1 MPSSKY
7 TPPSLSK
14 TDAAHAITRA
24 GLGAIPFA
32 GAATVELFNSV
43 VIPPLVK
50 RQQEWMERVGKSLL
64 SLESVSGLSLES
76 LENNDGFID
85 VVLKASHIALRT
97 SQELKLEALK
107 NTIINSVISPDLG
120 DSKRHIFLGCLDS
133 FTSWHLSLLAFLDT
147 SYVHL
152 NKNEEVETYVYI
164 EEKFPDLASQKEFYK
179 LLGKDLYSNV
189 FINNANFESSPSG
202 NLPRSQTTDLGKE
215 FLAFIQTKKT
225 KEPNKAFNAASGE

>member
-1 MPSSKY
+1 MTSSKY
-7 TPPSLSK
+7 IPPSLGK

-43 VIPPLVK
+43 VIPPLVR
-50 RQQEWMERVGKSLL
+50 RQHEWMERIGKSLL
-64 SLESVSGLSLES
+64 NMENVLGVSLES
-76 LENNDGFID
+76 LENNDEFID

-107 NTIINSVISPDLG
+107 NTIINSVIDTPLDEA
-120 DSKRHIFLGCLDS
+120 KRHIFLGCLDS

-147 SYVHL
+147 SYVPL
-152 NKNEEVETYVYI
+152 SKSEELQTYIYI
-164 EEKFPDLASQKEFYK
+164 EEKFPDLANQKEFYK

-189 FINNANFESSPSG
+189 LINNANFESSPSG
-202 NLPRSQTTDLGKE
+202 GLPRSQTTGLGRE
-215 FLAFIQTKKT
+215 FLEFIQ
-225 KEPNKAFNAASGE
+225 A